1 MIDLHIHSNF
11 SDGRLSVEE
20 IIKEAIKNN
29 IKVISIT
36 DHDNIESANYILENS
51 KNEEIIIIPGVE
63 LSAVTYMFGEK
74 LKIHLLG
81 YGYDFKNKRLLDS
94 IAEVYGRRY
103 EDNKKYIDKLIYK
116 LAFMSQDFFTDFD
129 YGKYGW
135 ISRMIINQSLP
146 YLTMNQ
152 IEELKTYLK
161 VEKPVYNNYNFSI
174 EEAVEIIKMSHG
186 YTSLAHPFH
195 IKLPEDN
202 FRKLIQYLIYLGLDG
217 LETFHNDSTEEERK
231 KLHNDAIN
239 YRLYE
244 TGGSDFHTY
253 DYDYSIGCDLKL
265 SDCHLAKRIIL
276 EKKDIFGGK
285 YDK

>member
-20 IIKEAIKNN
+20 IIKEAIINN

-36 DHDNIESANYILENS
+36 DHDNVESANYILGNS
-51 KNEEIIIIPGVE
+51 KNEGIIIIPGVE

-94 IAEVYGRRY
+94 VAEVYGRRY

-116 LAFMSQDFFTDFD
+116 LSFMSKDFFTDFD

-135 ISRMIINQSLP
+135 INRKIINQSLP
-146 YLTMNQ
+146 YLTKNQ
-152 IEELKTYLK
+152 LEELKNYLNE
-161 VEKPVYNNYNFSI
+161 EKPVYNNYNFPI
-174 EEAVEIIKMSHG
+174 EEAVEIIKISHG
-186 YTSLAHPFH
+186 YTSLAHPFQ
-195 IKLPEDN
+195 IKLSEEN
-202 FRKLIQYLIYLGLDG
+202 FQKLIQYLIYLGLDG
-217 LETFHNDSTEEERK
+217 LETFHKDSSEEERK
-231 KLHNDAIN
+231 KLRNDAIN

-253 DYDYSIGCDLKL
+253 GYDSSIGSDLKL
-265 SDCHLAKRIIL
+265 SDCRLAKKIIL
-276 EKKDIFGGK
+276 AKKDIFGGK
-285 YDK
+285 YGK